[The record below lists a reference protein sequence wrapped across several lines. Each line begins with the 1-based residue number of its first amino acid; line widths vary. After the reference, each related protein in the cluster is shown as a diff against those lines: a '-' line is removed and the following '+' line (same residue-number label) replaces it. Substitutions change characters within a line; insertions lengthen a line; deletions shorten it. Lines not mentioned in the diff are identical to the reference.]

1 MAHPGPTDHPTP
13 KGSPVMSAAM
23 NRIRRETAEQLGP
36 APANATEALAHVLL
50 AFADSPDDRMVL
62 QATSG
67 IYGDGVRTGLTH
79 GDLRALQAE
88 LVRLRG
94 ANATDTRVCPQ
105 CDEEQTTCTLCGA
118 SLEP

>member
-1 MAHPGPTDHPTP
+1 VST
-13 KGSPVMSAAM
+13 AM
-23 NRIRRETAEQLGP
+23 NRIRRETAEHLGP
-36 APANATEALAHVLL
+36 PPANVTEALAHVLR

-67 IYGDGVRTGLTH
+67 IYGNGVRTGLTM

-88 LVRLRG
+88 LVRLRA
-94 ANATDTRVCPQ
+94 ANATGRRGCPQ

-118 SLEP
+118 SLEA